1 VLQAVPFLADR
12 ALRLANPIAR
22 GLTAANYSF
31 VDRAELL
38 AEIDAGWRELDEL
51 VAGLAEDDWLRML
64 PPEDPDADIRTVA
77 DVVAHIAAWKQNAM
91 KIAMAQA
98 AADAEPVD
106 GYPNQVLG
114 FDFNAFNHDVLLE
127 WRGQPSLSV
136 LARHRAAHHGLV
148 AALEPLPDERLLV
161 EDRPRRWL
169 RPALGHL
176 GDHLEE
182 LHTAVGSAS

>member
-1 VLQAVPFLADR
+1 M
-12 ALRLANPIAR
+12 N
-22 GLTAANYSF
+22 
-31 VDRAELL
+31 RAELW
-38 AEIDAGWRELDEL
+38 AEIDRRWRDLDGL
-51 VAGLAEDDWLRML
+51 VAGLAEDDWRRMV
-64 PPEDPDADIRTVA
+64 PAEDPDADIRTVA

-91 KIAMAQA
+91 IIAMAQA

-106 GYPNQVLG
+106 GYPNQVLE

-127 WRGQPSLSV
+127 WRGQPPTSV

-176 GDHLEE
+176 GDHLDE
-182 LHTAVGSAS
+182 LRAALGSAS